1 MVHTTGVKFDSPTC
15 RGWILTSVLALLVD
29 AVLQQPMVL
38 MVTAVLGDF
47 VEQSSS
53 IIIEMIQDII

>member
-1 MVHTTGVKFDSPTC
+1 MKFDGPTC
-15 RGWILTSVLALLVD
+15 RGWLLTSALALLVD

-47 VEQSSS
+47 VEQSSNV
-53 IIIEMIQDII
+53 IIETIQDLV